1 MHASN
6 LENFVSEKEN
16 IDGQIEKLH
25 QQMDSKRENIA
36 TLALNSLNYRNKAND
51 FAAAIAKQDTRTAY
65 ALSLYTKISNITWDY
80 SAGSG
85 KLAGTIGNDASK
97 SLQPFSLDTRSITS
111 FELANKLWEMIEDGY
126 E

>member
-51 FAAAIAKQDTRTAY
+51 FAC
-65 ALSLYTKISNITWDY
+65 LLYTSPSPRD
-80 SAGSG
+80 
-85 KLAGTIGNDASK
+85 
-97 SLQPFSLDTRSITS
+97 
-111 FELANKLWEMIEDGY
+111 
-126 E
+126 

>member
-6 LENFVSEKEN
+6 LESFVNEKEN

-25 QQMDSKRENIA
+25 QQMDMRRESIA

-51 FAAAIAKQDTRTAY
+51 FAATIAKQDTRTAY

-80 SAGSG
+80 SATNG
-85 KLAGTIGNDASK
+85 KLAGTIGNDSSK
-97 SLQPFSLDTRSITS
+97 SLQPFSIDTRSITS
-111 FELANKLWEMIEDGY
+111 FELANNLWEMIENGY

>member
-51 FAAAIAKQDTRTAY
+51 FAAAIAKQDTRTA
-65 ALSLYTKISNITWDY
+65 
-80 SAGSG
+80 
-85 KLAGTIGNDASK
+85 
-97 SLQPFSLDTRSITS
+97 
-111 FELANKLWEMIEDGY
+111 
-126 E
+126 